1 MEYLNDKPT
10 AIIRKASSIHN
21 FEFNLIRHPAN
32 FITYLTGLLI
42 QFTLLL
48 FQITTLGPTLVGN
61 TLEDGFRNAVA
72 PSPRSPDTQH
82 LFWDGG
88 IYSVLGLCLHFSTY
102 MQRSP
107 EELKEEKRTKKKK
120 KTKPTNPKQKNRFIT
135 VNACAHQLKQQLP
148 TRLPDTSFPPE
159 KHPKIILYGVWGIYI
174 RALHTSPKSILIK
187 PSSAVH
193 DTSGQDRNQKR
204 SHASNCSCNTFRAKE
219 VSSLKAEPFTP
230 NHTQKQRIQ
239 LPKASPA
246 STCILLPTASDSRIP
261 ASLPALPA
269 LSSCS
274 DMAAFTQSTSGVS
287 SED

>member
-1 MEYLNDKPT
+1 MPPFFYLHAEKSRG
-10 AIIRKASSIHN
+10 A
-21 FEFNLIRHPAN
+21 
-32 FITYLTGLLI
+32 
-42 QFTLLL
+42 Q
-48 FQITTLGPTLVGN
+48 
-61 TLEDGFRNAVA
+61 
-72 PSPRSPDTQH
+72 
-82 LFWDGG
+82 GG
-88 IYSVLGLCLHFSTY
+88 KKD
-102 MQRSP
+102 Q
-107 EELKEEKRTKKKK
+107 KKKK
-120 KTKPTNPKQKNRFIT
+120 NKPTNPKQKNRFIT

-187 PSSAVH
+187 PSSPVH

-287 SED
+287 SEDWVRSLNALPDQQGGCSTMAKKKKWKKGSSRSLK